1 MSSALTLEQWN
12 EISINPQVLLQCW
25 GAGHSFL
32 ILRDTILDF
41 AKNIL
46 PPLEPKLLVMLGRI
60 VKRCKLFMK
69 CCKLSSINSTGARE
83 CAAHHGMA
91 LEHFSANW

>member
-1 MSSALTLEQWN
+1 
-12 EISINPQVLLQCW
+12 V
-25 GAGHSFL
+25 
-32 ILRDTILDF
+32 
-41 AKNIL
+41 
-46 PPLEPKLLVMLGRI
+46 LGRWTFFFNFKGHHLGFCKKHFAATWAQIIGNVRKNCEALQI
-60 VKRCKLFMK
+60 VMK